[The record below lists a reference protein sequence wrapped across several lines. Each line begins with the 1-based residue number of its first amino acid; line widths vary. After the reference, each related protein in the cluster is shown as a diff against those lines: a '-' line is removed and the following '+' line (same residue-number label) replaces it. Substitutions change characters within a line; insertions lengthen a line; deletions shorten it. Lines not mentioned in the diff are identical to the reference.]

1 MIGFY
6 MKCNT
11 GLKWVKELI
20 FNVLKNWLHKCLL
33 ATIYWRHKLLDGDIL
48 LWHYQLPF
56 CLETFAERHSAQG
69 LWENFKKFNLMKN
82 SCYEVKNS
90 IKCTCEF
97 FKMYY
102 LYQLASSVTGC
113 SSPVSLTQLNLSPV
127 WTTLLTKTMKY
138 LCFWVFFKSCLFN

>member
-33 ATIYWRHKLLDGDIL
+33 ATIYWRHTLLDGDIL

-56 CLETFAERHSAQG
+56 CLETFAQRHSAQG
-69 LWENFKKFNLMKN
+69 LWENFKKFILMKN

-102 LYQLASSVTGC
+102 LYQLRIICDRLLLTSF
-113 SSPVSLTQLNLSPV
+113 PYPTQLVTSLNHVAHKNHEISMFLS
-127 WTTLLTKTMKY
+127 
-138 LCFWVFFKSCLFN
+138 FF